1 MARAKRTFRKINKR
15 NKKNKSKRR
24 IPKRSFRKMKGGGES
39 QIFTYKE
46 LLDAINVGNSII
58 FKPDTRAYSL
68 IGNLINR
75 EPDVEVSEYL
85 KSRVDIRESMS
96 QQKYIVINNSINK
109 EITPS
114 LDDRIYAPFLFKGLR
129 FGPNIEPLLNTR
141 KLDYGTGRFFV
152 KT

>member
-24 IPKRSFRKMKGGGES
+24 IPKRSFRKMTGGGES

-96 QQKYIVINNSINK
+96 QQKYIVI
-109 EITPS
+109 
-114 LDDRIYAPFLFKGLR
+114 LQ
-129 FGPNIEPLLNTR
+129 
-141 KLDYGTGRFFV
+141 
-152 KT
+152 